1 VPEIIAAATAT
12 GGSARDLAIPCP
24 RSIVHERGPVA
35 EQDRPPARD
44 LSRRVWTVPN
54 VLSMLRL
61 AGVPIFLY
69 LIFVSERYGW
79 AILLLMASGISDYL
93 DGLIARRWAS
103 FTRLGQLLDPLADR
117 LYILATLL
125 ALVARD
131 GLPLWWA
138 LLLIGRDVALSGFLP
153 VLRRRGYGPLPVH
166 FLGKAATFNLL
177 FAFPM
182 LLAALPRND
191 DLLATVFRPLG
202 WAFATWGSVLY
213 LWAGVLYVVQVR
225 RLLRADDQA
234 RRAEGVTT

>member
-1 VPEIIAAATAT
+1 VT
-12 GGSARDLAIPCP
+12 
-24 RSIVHERGPVA
+24 
-35 EQDRPPARD
+35 EQLLPPPHREV
-44 LSRRVWTVPN
+44 SRRIWTIPN

-61 AGVPIFLY
+61 AGVPLFLY
-69 LIFVSERYGW
+69 LVLVAERNGL
-79 AILLLMASGISDYL
+79 AILVLMASGVSDYL
-93 DGLIARRWAS
+93 DGQIARRYHS

-125 ALVARD
+125 ALVVRD

-138 LLLIGRDVALSGFLP
+138 LALIGRDVALSGLLP
-153 VLRRRGYGPLPVH
+153 VLRKRGYGPLPVH

-182 LLAALPRND
+182 LLAALPGND

-213 LWAGVLYVVQVR
+213 LWAGVLYAVQVW
-225 RLLRADDQA
+225 RLLRADAQA
-234 RRAEGVTT
+234 AQAAEGTEA

>member
-1 VPEIIAAATAT
+1 M
-12 GGSARDLAIPCP
+12 
-24 RSIVHERGPVA
+24 A
-35 EQDRPPARD
+35 EQVLPPAPGD

-61 AGVPIFLY
+61 AGVPVFLY

-93 DGLIARRWAS
+93 DGQIARRWGS

-138 LLLIGRDVALSGFLP
+138 LSLIGRDVALSGCLP

-177 FAFPM
+177 FAFTM

-225 RLLRADDQA
+225 RLLRAGDDA
-234 RRAEGVTT
+234 RRSEDVTT